1 MTFMFE
7 NARLNARY
15 EKISYDIYTIFRNL
29 YAMFGII
36 SSCYEKNKTYLYLL
50 IALED

>member
-29 YAMFGII
+29 YAMFRIT

-50 IALED
+50 IALGD